1 MKMRKVRDNNLD
13 GLHLGDSVE
22 EQPSRQYNQV
32 VRVKIGPQSN
42 WTHAN
47 FTCVPGEEAIKHSKK
62 KTSQAVVKMQR
73 TCI

>member
-32 VRVKIGPQSN
+32 VRVKIGAQSN

-47 FTCVPGEEAIKHSKK
+47 FT
-62 KTSQAVVKMQR
+62 
-73 TCI
+73 

>member
-32 VRVKIGPQSN
+32 VRVKVGAQ
-42 WTHAN
+42 
-47 FTCVPGEEAIKHSKK
+47 
-62 KTSQAVVKMQR
+62 
-73 TCI
+73 